1 MIKFSKWKVP
11 PIGGS
16 SAPLIIYTVGDAPAW
31 AGRFVW
37 WAVPSAPALSEVTAP
52 LSQDRVTGKIRSLA
66 YEAAQ
71 SHRIDRIGAGTERHL
86 VCRERSIV
94 RGDRC

>member
-31 AGRFVW
+31 A
-37 WAVPSAPALSEVTAP
+37 
-52 LSQDRVTGKIRSLA
+52 QDRVTGKIRSLA

-86 VCRERSIV
+86 TRFIV
-94 RGDRC
+94 RREYMS